1 MFTTA
6 KDREELQYLLED
18 ILGST
23 NVYFQPPASVRM
35 KYPAIVY
42 SLENINDLPAN
53 NDPYHRDKSYQ
64 LTLIDKDPDNEIVDK
79 LSDLQFCSFERFF
92 TSDNLNHFV
101 YRIFY

>member
-1 MFTTA
+1 MS
-6 KDREELQYLLED
+6 KDREDLQFLLED
-18 ILGST
+18 ILGNE

-42 SLENINDLPAN
+42 ALNDLDDRSAN
-53 NDPYHRDKSYQ
+53 NESYIRNKSYT
-64 LTLIDKDPDNEIVDK
+64 LTLIDKDPDSKTVDK
-79 LSDLQFCSFERFF
+79 LADLPFCSFERFY